1 MVTAAASP
9 PAVAEFPAF
18 QLDPVRLILIFS
30 SYGIPVSFAFFDHF
44 LLGSGCLGFFAFSS
58 RLVSAWFFPVVF
70 DSTDSKGAKAYK
82 SCRAQKML
90 QNAPFLAIV
99 AVHTDESKPSKVRQ
113 LDN

>member
-1 MVTAAASP
+1 MRV
-9 PAVAEFPAF
+9 
-18 QLDPVRLILIFS
+18 ILIVS
-30 SYGIPVSFAFFDHF
+30 SYGIPVSFALFDHF
-44 LLGSGCLGFFAFSS
+44 LLGSGRIGFFAFSF

-70 DSTDSKGAKAYK
+70 YLTDSKGAKECK

-99 AVHTDESKPSKVRQ
+99 AVDTDENEPPKVRQ